1 MANKKTNKIK
11 KTTTRAKAKT
21 ADKSMQY
28 ADGKDSRKELA
39 KTVEELMSINTRD
52 PFSVASG
59 ESFEDAIGSMSLTE
73 LQEIAVKSG
82 VFPSGTK
89 ATLKNKLLKEYD
101 NRSHGRY
108 GGSTSSKPIVDPKSQ
123 KAKDILRIIN
133 E

>member
-1 MANKKTNKIK
+1 MANKKTNKTK
-11 KTTTRAKAKT
+11 KTTTRTKAKT

-28 ADGKDSRKELA
+28 ADGKDNRKELA
-39 KTVEELMSINTRD
+39 KTVEELMSINARD

-89 ATLKNKLLKEYD
+89 ATLKNLSLI
-101 NRSHGRY
+101 H
-108 GGSTSSKPIVDPKSQ
+108 I
-123 KAKDILRIIN
+123 
-133 E
+133 